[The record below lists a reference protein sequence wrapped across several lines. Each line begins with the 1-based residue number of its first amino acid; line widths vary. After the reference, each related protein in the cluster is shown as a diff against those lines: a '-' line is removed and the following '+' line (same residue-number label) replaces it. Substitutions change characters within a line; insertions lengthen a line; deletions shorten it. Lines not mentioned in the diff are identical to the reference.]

1 MCVVVLL
8 RWLLRT
14 TKVDHLTSETV
25 GADVQTCGTEFWLRG
40 LTAQLPKTEFEILQT
55 GGDGAGLARGFG
67 F

>member
-1 MCVVVLL
+1 MATRYIRRVCGVMP
-8 RWLLRT
+8 
-14 TKVDHLTSETV
+14 
-25 GADVQTCGTEFWLRG
+25 CGTEFWLRG